1 MSTASECL
9 FSLIN
14 GHDMFVTFSATES
27 NNELVI
33 IFQFRHM
40 STASECLFSLING
53 HDMFVTFS
61 ATASYN
67 ELVIIFQFRHMS
79 TASECLFS
87 LINGDDM
94 FVTFSATESNNELV
108 WYYSRV
114 YLYLFNSLFI
124 YAVLNLF
131 LAVINETYMTIKVSG
146 IYYLYITGNKNTC
159 SFIAGDDYY
168 KHLCLFSNPVD
179 LFSVYHAI
187 VCLYLN

>member
-1 MSTASECL
+1 MNEYAIYFISWSEKMFISFVASPLMKYSFFASLNEIKGIFIPKLWISSLYYAYFGDAGPELNLVLFMYLYLRACL
-9 FSLIN
+9 
-14 GHDMFVTFSATES
+14 
-27 NNELVI
+27 I
-33 IFQFRHM
+33 I
-40 STASECLFSLING
+40 
-53 HDMFVTFS
+53 V
-61 ATASYN
+61 
-67 ELVIIFQFRHMS
+67 FQFRHMS

-146 IYYLYITGNKNTC
+146 I
-159 SFIAGDDYY
+159 
-168 KHLCLFSNPVD
+168 LCPR
-179 LFSVYHAI
+179 
-187 VCLYLN
+187 